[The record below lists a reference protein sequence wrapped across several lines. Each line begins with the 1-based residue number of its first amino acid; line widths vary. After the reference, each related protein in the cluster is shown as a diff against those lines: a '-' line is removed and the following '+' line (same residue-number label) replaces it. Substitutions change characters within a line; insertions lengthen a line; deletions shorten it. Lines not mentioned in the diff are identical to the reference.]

1 MKNRGGF
8 MGEQQ
13 TKLMNL
19 IEKNIKNDGTHE
31 TKIDHLSIIRASTLT
46 EPLHSII
53 EPSVCFIV
61 QGAKIV
67 MLGEEIFRYDSSQY
81 LITSVHL
88 PIRGKITEA
97 TKENPYYC
105 IRLGFTTEQILE
117 VVTSQ
122 REEDSLPPKRAMLV
136 NKTTP
141 DMTAALIRLLK
152 LLDSPQDISAL
163 APLYQKEI
171 LYRIL
176 QNEDGN
182 QMKQYAILGSHSQI
196 IKEVIQVIN
205 DNYAKQLRIEELAK
219 SVNMSLSSFH
229 HYFKLITGMSP
240 LQFQKMIRLQE
251 ARRLLLSEGLEAAEA
266 AFQVG
271 YESPSQ
277 FSREY
282 SKVFGLPPKSDVKQV
297 QENLSKRKPVY
308 LDSK

>member
-1 MKNRGGF
+1 MENP
-8 MGEQQ
+8 QSQ
-13 TKLMNL
+13 LLQL
-19 IEKNIKNDGTHE
+19 IEKHIKIDGTHE

-53 EPSVCFIV
+53 DPSVCFIV

-67 MLGEEIFRYDSSQY
+67 MLGEEIFRYNSSQY

-88 PIRGKITEA
+88 PISGKITDA
-97 TKENPYYC
+97 SKDNPYYC

-117 VVTSQ
+117 AVTQ
-122 REEDSLPPKRAMLV
+122 KEGDSLLPKRAMLV

-141 DMTAALIRLLK
+141 DMTDALSRLLK
-152 LLDSPQDISAL
+152 LLDSPKDISVL

-176 QNEDGN
+176 QTEDGY
-182 QMKQYAILGSHSQI
+182 QMKQYAILGSHSQS

-205 DNYAKQLRIEELAK
+205 HNYAKPLRIEELAK
-219 SVNMSLSSFH
+219 SANMSVSSFH

-240 LQFQKMIRLQE
+240 LQFQKVIRLQE

-282 SKVFGLPPKSDVKQV
+282 SKLFGLPPKSDVRQL
-297 QENLSKRKPVY
+297 QINLSNRRPANVES
-308 LDSK
+308 D

>member
-1 MKNRGGF
+1 MR
-8 MGEQQ
+8 
-13 TKLMNL
+13 NL
-19 IEKNIKNDGTHE
+19 QRELIQIIEKHIKIDGTHE

-97 TKENPYYC
+97 TEENPYYC

-117 VVTSQ
+117 AVTNQ
-122 REEDSLPPKRAMLV
+122 KEGDSLPPKRAMLV
-136 NKTTP
+136 NKATP
-141 DMTAALIRLLK
+141 DMTEALSRLLK
-152 LLDSPQDISAL
+152 LLDSPKDISVL

-171 LYRIL
+171 LYRIM
-176 QNEDGN
+176 QNEDGDH
-182 QMKQYAILGSHSQI
+182 MKQYAILGSHSQT

-205 DNYAKQLRIEELAK
+205 HGYDKPLRVEELAK
-219 SVNMSLSSFH
+219 FANMSLSSFH

-282 SKVFGLPPKSDVKQV
+282 SKLFGLPPKSDIKQL
-297 QENLSKRKPVY
+297 QINLRNRRPAY
-308 LDSK
+308 L

>member
-1 MKNRGGF
+1 MREPQ
-8 MGEQQ
+8 M
-13 TKLMNL
+13 KLMKL
-19 IEKNIKNDGTHE
+19 IEKHIKIDGTHE

-61 QGAKIV
+61 QGEKIV
-67 MLGEEIFRYDSSQY
+67 MLGKEIFRYDSSQY

-97 TKENPYYC
+97 SEENPYYC

-117 VVTSQ
+117 AVTNQ
-122 REEDSLPPKRAMLV
+122 KEGDSLPPKRAMLV
-136 NKTTP
+136 NKATP
-141 DMTAALIRLLK
+141 DMTDALIRLLK
-152 LLDSPQDISAL
+152 LLDSPTDISVL

-176 QNEDGN
+176 QNEDGD
-182 QMKQYAILGSHSQI
+182 QLKQYAILGSHSQT
-196 IKEVIQVIN
+196 IKEVIQLIN
-205 DNYAKQLRIEELAK
+205 HHYAQPLRIEDLAK
-219 SVNMSLSSFH
+219 SANMSLSSFH

-240 LQFQKMIRLQE
+240 LQFQKVIRLQE
-251 ARRLLLSEGLEAAEA
+251 ARRFLLSEGLEAAEA

-282 SKVFGLPPKSDVKQV
+282 SKMFGLPPKSDVKQL
-297 QENLSKRKPVY
+297 QENLIKRRPASLESK
-308 LDSK
+308 